1 MYNNNN
7 NHNKLLFSILYYVKK
22 FKIIQIQIIQTHT
35 LIKLYTK
42 MSGKKAG
49 EFFFVCCKTS
59 FKNNLQIIFIRYSCG
74 YYYYYFS
81 V

>member
-42 MSGKKAG
+42 MSGKILNKYRKPHM
-49 EFFFVCCKTS
+49 CTCLKY
-59 FKNNLQIIFIRYSCG
+59 KLIDLKILK
-74 YYYYYFS
+74 
-81 V
+81 